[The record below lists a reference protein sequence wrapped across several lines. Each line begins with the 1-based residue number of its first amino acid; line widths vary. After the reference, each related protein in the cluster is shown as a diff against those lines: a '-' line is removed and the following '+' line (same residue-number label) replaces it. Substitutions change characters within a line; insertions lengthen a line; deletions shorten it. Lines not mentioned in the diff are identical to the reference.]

1 MSMKTPLK
9 AARGLGAAKSGT
21 EHFWQQR
28 LTALFNIPLLL
39 FWVWFVLTHL
49 GVSRFDVKMSLHN
62 PVISVLLL
70 LTMANVFWHMR
81 LGMQVIIEDYIHGH
95 GRKFAALILNTVFVA
110 VLFVVA
116 THSILTLSF
125 AN

>member
-9 AARGLGAAKSGT
+9 EARGLGAAKSGT

-28 LTALFNIPLLL
+28 LTALLNIPLLL
-39 FWVWFVLTHL
+39 FWAWFVVTHL
-49 GVSRFDVKMSLHN
+49 GASRIDVKMSLHN
-62 PVISVLLL
+62 PVIAVLLL

-81 LGMQVIIEDYIHGH
+81 LGMQVIIEDYVHGH
-95 GRKFAALILNTVFVA
+95 GNKFAALVLNTIFVT
-110 VLFVVA
+110 VLFAVA
-116 THSILTLSF
+116 AHSILTLSF